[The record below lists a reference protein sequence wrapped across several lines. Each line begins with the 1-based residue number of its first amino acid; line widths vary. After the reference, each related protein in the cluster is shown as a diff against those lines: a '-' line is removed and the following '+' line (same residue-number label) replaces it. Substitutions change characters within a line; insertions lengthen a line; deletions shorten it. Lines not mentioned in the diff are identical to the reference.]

1 MNNVIIYFFKRE
13 KSISEKNNSESAK
26 EQKIMEEMNMENKGE
41 TGTQEEQQQGLS
53 SGQQREAQGI
63 H

>member
-1 MNNVIIYFFKRE
+1 
-13 KSISEKNNSESAK
+13 
-26 EQKIMEEMNMENKGE
+26 MENKGE